1 MAADQ
6 VTTVPKTTWTD
17 VVAAKQ
23 SIRNEQVKKH
33 ATNSMES
40 SLITKV
46 TGIND
51 VEALTLLLEKGKHSA
66 EEIIRAS
73 ISK

>member
-66 EEIIRAS
+66 EEIIRAY